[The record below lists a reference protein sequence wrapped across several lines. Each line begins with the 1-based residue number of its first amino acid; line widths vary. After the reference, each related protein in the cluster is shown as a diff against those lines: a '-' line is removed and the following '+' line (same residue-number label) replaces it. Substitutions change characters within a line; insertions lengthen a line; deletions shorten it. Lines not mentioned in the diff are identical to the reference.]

1 MTYNQAIDWLFKVPL
16 SFNRDFHNYKLK
28 LEPVIGFCNHV
39 DNPQSGL
46 KIIHVAGTNGKGSTC
61 HITASIIQEHG
72 KNVGIFSSPHLIDF
86 RERIKINGKYIDK
99 KFVTNFINKH
109 KSYIEENK
117 ISFFEISF
125 VMSLCYFRDSNVD
138 YSLIEVGLGGRLDA
152 TNICNPIV
160 SCITNIGY
168 DHKNFLGKT
177 LEKIALEKAGIIKS
191 ETPIVVGEGRK
202 TLVKVFYQIS
212 LKLNSPI
219 IYSNNIS
226 LDKEYGLH
234 GDYQL
239 DNIKNSI
246 AIVSLI
252 KELNL
257 DNDKINLGIKKTVVN
272 TSFFGRWQI
281 IKSKPLVIFDVAH
294 NIDAIKK
301 ILKQLKEEDKDI
313 RLVFGTLNKPGQIK
327 ILDILPTDYFYYF
340 CEPNTPRSMPI
351 EKIKRKAKSN
361 KLKFKSYSLPNE
373 AYQSALNES
382 KKNDVI
388 FVTGS
393 TFVISEILSVIS

>member
-16 SFNRDFHNYKLK
+16 SFNRDSHNYKLK
-28 LEPVIGFCNHV
+28 LEPVIGFCNRV
-39 DNPQSGL
+39 DNPQSSL

-99 KFVTNFINKH
+99 RFVTNFINKH

-177 LEKIALEKAGIIKS
+177 LEKIALEKAGIIKY
-191 ETPIVVGEGRK
+191 EIPTVVGEGRK

-212 LKLNSPI
+212 LKLN
-219 IYSNNIS
+219 
-226 LDKEYGLH
+226 
-234 GDYQL
+234 
-239 DNIKNSI
+239 
-246 AIVSLI
+246 
-252 KELNL
+252 
-257 DNDKINLGIKKTVVN
+257 
-272 TSFFGRWQI
+272 
-281 IKSKPLVIFDVAH
+281 
-294 NIDAIKK
+294 
-301 ILKQLKEEDKDI
+301 ED
-313 RLVFGTLNKPGQIK
+313 
-327 ILDILPTDYFYYF
+327 
-340 CEPNTPRSMPI
+340 
-351 EKIKRKAKSN
+351 
-361 KLKFKSYSLPNE
+361 
-373 AYQSALNES
+373 
-382 KKNDVI
+382 
-388 FVTGS
+388 
-393 TFVISEILSVIS
+393 

>member
-28 LEPVIGFCNHV
+28 LEPVIDFCNRV

-99 KFVTNFINKH
+99 RFVTNFINKH

-160 SCITNIGY
+160 SCVTNIGY

-219 IYSNNIS
+219 IYSNDIS
-226 LDKEYGLH
+226 LDKKYGLH

-246 AIVSLI
+246 AIISLI

-257 DNDKINLGIKKTVVN
+257 DTTKLNTESGSLKINKPNWI
-272 TSFFGRWQI
+272 SF
-281 IKSKPLVIFDVAH
+281 
-294 NIDAIKK
+294 
-301 ILKQLKEEDKDI
+301 
-313 RLVFGTLNKPGQIK
+313 
-327 ILDILPTDYFYYF
+327 
-340 CEPNTPRSMPI
+340 
-351 EKIKRKAKSN
+351 
-361 KLKFKSYSLPNE
+361 
-373 AYQSALNES
+373 
-382 KKNDVI
+382 
-388 FVTGS
+388 
-393 TFVISEILSVIS
+393 

>member
-28 LEPVIGFCNHV
+28 LEPVIGFCNRV

-99 KFVTNFINKH
+99 RFVTNFINKH

-177 LEKIALEKAGIIKS
+177 LEKIALEKAGIIKY

-202 TLVKVFYQIS
+202 TLVKVFYRIS
-212 LKLNSPI
+212 LKLSSPI

-272 TSFFGRWQI
+272 TRFFGRWQI

-313 RLVFGTLNKPGQIK
+313 RFVFGTLNKPGQIK

-361 KLKFKSYSLPNE
+361 KFKFKSYSLPNE

>member
-28 LEPVIGFCNHV
+28 LEPVIDFCNRV

-99 KFVTNFINKH
+99 RFVTNFINKH

-257 DNDKINLGIKKTVVN
+257 DNDKINLGITKTVVN
-272 TSFFGRWQI
+272 TRFFGRWQI

-313 RLVFGTLNKPGQIK
+313 RFVFGTLNKPGQIK
-327 ILDILPTDYFYYF
+327 ILDILQTDYFYYF
-340 CEPNTPRSMPI
+340 CETN
-351 EKIKRKAKSN
+351 
-361 KLKFKSYSLPNE
+361 
-373 AYQSALNES
+373 
-382 KKNDVI
+382 
-388 FVTGS
+388 
-393 TFVISEILSVIS
+393 